1 MHDINKSLA
10 TVLQYQIINIQLYQI
25 TIYVTGTDISAEFG
39 TIHRDKLLEIAKES
53 LSQDGARMLG
63 VLLTNTNIDIKTKDA
78 LTTPFTSNIGTLQG
92 QSCSRP
98 QLDLYFEN
106 VLRKVRMET
115 GITNQKYLPGE
126 IIYVDEYGNLTDR
139 KSMQD
144 MF

>member
-1 MHDINKSLA
+1 
-10 TVLQYQIINIQLYQI
+10 
-25 TIYVTGTDISAEFG
+25 
-39 TIHRDKLLEIAKES
+39 
-53 LSQDGARMLG
+53 MLR
-63 VLLTNTNIDIKTKDA
+63 VLLTNANIDIKIKDA